1 MNIEYRKLWWQN
13 LLYFFPRYHL
23 SPPPCGGSVVSSLC
37 NGGVDSVA
45 AVAPTVT
52 INASITADLLIWIT
66 FWKGSGLWME
76 EGGRAGGEGAPLL
89 LMEKVATSAEL
100 GRRVDRV
107 DRGKS
112 IQFRSAASSRLTKVD
127 RIWEQLPLN
136 WSLATVF
143 HTLVLGASPTHLNH
157 STEPMG

>member
-1 MNIEYRKLWWQN
+1 MAKSAL
-13 LLYFFPRYHL
+13 FFPPL
-23 SPPPCGGSVVSSLC
+23 PPLPPPCGGSVVSSLC

-76 EGGRAGGEGAPLL
+76 EGGRAGGEGAPLLL